1 MAPRKKKTPVS
12 GPPRTTRSSA
22 PAHIDVG
29 KPPSSAAESSTI
41 PPLQKLRIPSRSAIT
56 SHSMTPTVSSTPTA
70 TQAPSPTGSS
80 DSSPAITPP
89 PKVKIT
95 QIEID
100 AAVNALM
107 GRGGSRTVA
116 VLKDLTESEPSD
128 SEVEIVAP
136 LSPTHRRKDKR
147 KRGASDVSR
156 DQASP
161 DEAPGSGGIS
171 EEDQMEG
178 DEEDAEEEGDDA
190 ENEEEEEEEEE
201 EVTEEEIEGMAP
213 NSNRN
218 FHWSIANIF
227 SLQR

>member
-12 GPPRTTRSSA
+12 RPPSTRPSA

-29 KPPSSAAESSTI
+29 KPPSSAAELSTI
-41 PPLQKLRIPSRSAIT
+41 PPLQKLCIPLRSVIT
-56 SHSMTPTVSSTPTA
+56 SHSMTPTVSSTPTT

-80 DSSPAITPP
+80 ASSPAITPP

-95 QIEID
+95 QIEIN
-100 AAVNALM
+100 AVVNALI
-107 GRGGSRTVA
+107 GPGASRTV
-116 VLKDLTESEPSD
+116 VVFKDLTESEPSD

-136 LSPTHRRKDKR
+136 LSPTHRCKDKQ

-161 DEAPGSGGIS
+161 DKALGSGRIS

-190 ENEEEEEEEEE
+190 ENEEEEEEEE